1 MYGWRARIGHICP
14 STPLDNILYE
24 FDQMLPE
31 GVLVSYTSLNIQYL
45 RPEDFDRA
53 TAMLEGA
60 ARIMAEGE
68 VDCIVA
74 GGDPVVTLKGSDQ
87 DILDCIRK
95 VTPVPAISSLGASIC
110 ALEKLGLG
118 RVVLASPY

>member
-14 STPLDNILYE
+14 STP
-24 FDQMLPE
+24 
-31 GVLVSYTSLNIQYL
+31 LNIQYL

-53 TAMLEGA
+53 TAMLEDA
-60 ARIMAEGE
+60 ARFMAEGE

-74 GGDPVVTLKGSDQ
+74 GGDPVITLKGSDRE
-87 DILDCIRK
+87 ILDCIRK